1 MIDVLLVNGPLKG
14 NFKMPD
20 LEVLEFPNY
29 DNLSNYDNPSNLK
42 FVNPNSKIME
52 DELDFKKYRY
62 KKISYRSAI
71 DKKLINNDSYSYYLL
86 KNNVHLYEIIDE

>member
-29 DNLSNYDNPSNLK
+29 DNLSNLE